1 MKRKEPPGVLQAT
14 RFPPA
19 NGHSRFRA
27 GFVPRK
33 MCSYMETAGYCQKG
47 DACTFAHSPAE
58 LANGGIELGGAG
70 DVGGS
75 LWEAAPAAEHGRF
88 PVGFVPRKM
97 CNNFENQHH
106 GNLEARPGKGQGRF
120 RHGFVPRRMCYRAA
134 KSNEK
139 TFRRT
144 QHHHTAY
151 AGTIPINNH
160 PHGITDSNMDRSYDP
175 R

>member
-97 CNNFENQHH
+97 CSYLESTGYCHRGDACTFAHNHTELANGDGRNNFENQHH
-106 GNLEARPGKGQGRF
+106 GNLEAQSGIHDSARAMLLCWLFPD
-120 RHGFVPRRMCYRAA
+120 GFPKR
-134 KSNEK
+134 
-139 TFRRT
+139 
-144 QHHHTAY
+144 
-151 AGTIPINNH
+151 
-160 PHGITDSNMDRSYDP
+160 
-175 R
+175 